1 MDRDEKPKTY
11 PPDEGGLALKNG
23 WDPERETLEQWR
35 ERRRAVWRAERDR
48 VLRTGD
54 Y

>member
-1 MDRDEKPKTY
+1 MSNNDQHKD
-11 PPDEGGLALKNG
+11 DADWSANALANG
-23 WDPERETLEQWR
+23 WNPKVETLEQWR
-35 ERRRAVWRAERDR
+35 ERRRAIWRAERDR